1 MNLEVIQI
9 KDTEACLGDT
19 LILEC
24 AVYGRPRDSTVWQ
37 GSAFSDKCEITL
49 LHFRFE
55 NGTFRNCNNGD
66 ITGQSIRVEDN
77 NTSSNDSLYIS
88 QLMVLVR
95 QEMIEKDIQCIY
107 DNGSVHMSIG
117 NISLISSPCNY
128 NMSTMM
134 PEESNLPVVA
144 ICISVMITLLTLLFI
159 LLLLYG
165 CRKKIR
171 SKIFFS
177 V

>member
-1 MNLEVIQI
+1 M
-9 KDTEACLGDT
+9 
-19 LILEC
+19 
-24 AVYGRPRDSTVWQ
+24 YGRPRDSTVWR
-37 GSAFSDKCEITL
+37 GSAFSDNCEITL
-49 LHFRFE
+49 LHHRFE
-55 NGTFRNCNNGD
+55 NGTFGECNNGD
-66 ITGQSIRVEDN
+66 ITGKSIKVEDN
-77 NTSSNDSLYIS
+77 NTSSDDSLYIS

-95 QEMIEKDIQCIY
+95 QEMIEKDIHCII

-117 NISLISSPCNY
+117 NSNLIFSPCNY
-128 NMSTMM
+128 NVSTMM

-144 ICISVMITLLTLLFI
+144 ICISVIITLLTLLFT